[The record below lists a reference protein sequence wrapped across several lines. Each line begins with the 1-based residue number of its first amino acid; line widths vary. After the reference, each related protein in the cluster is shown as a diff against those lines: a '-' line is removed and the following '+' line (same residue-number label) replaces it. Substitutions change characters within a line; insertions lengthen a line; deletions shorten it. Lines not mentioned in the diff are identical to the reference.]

1 MPKAKPKKTA
11 PKPSSEATLTLSSLH
26 TYRETLET
34 EHQRLL
40 KQIKRK
46 RTELNNFVE
55 QLRSIATQIFHKTG
69 PIVQKMMAV
78 DEEIHKIFAEIFQD
92 KKLNKKNRE
101 KINDIYLS
109 LQIMGVIHDPD
120 SEEEEDEDQEL
131 DELFED
137 EEPTS
142 EQQNLGGEEA
152 PKNQQPRHI
161 RQTFIKLAE
170 IFHPDKVGD
179 VETQM
184 QHTEIMKEINRAY
197 HENDLA
203 RLLEIEK
210 QYLEGENID
219 NINEDDLTRRCRL
232 LEQQNEVLKNQ
243 YDNLREELSMV
254 KRTPEGSMVS
264 DFRRAVKAKVDPI
277 EMVVKSAERELQ
289 MMEDIRNFVRD
300 FRDKKITLQQFLK
313 GPDILQEDREES
325 LEEFLEEMLGV
336 PIEVVRF

>member
-11 PKPSSEATLTLSSLH
+11 SKPSSEATLALSSLH
-26 TYRETLET
+26 TYRETLEK

-55 QLRSIATQIFHKTG
+55 QLRSIATQVFQKTG
-69 PIVQKMMAV
+69 SIVQKMMLV
-78 DEEIHKIFAEIFQD
+78 DEEIHKIFTEILEN
-92 KKLNKKNRE
+92 KKLGKKSRQ

-109 LQIMGVIHDPD
+109 LQIMGVIHDQE
-120 SEEEEDEDQEL
+120 SEDGEEDQEL
-131 DELFED
+131 DELFE
-137 EEPTS
+137 EEETPS
-142 EQQNLGGEEA
+142 NQQNSGQEDTQR
-152 PKNQQPRHI
+152 NQQPRHI

-179 VETQM
+179 AETQM

-210 QYLEGENID
+210 QYLAGENIN
-219 NINEDDLTRRCRL
+219 NISEDDLTRRCHL
-232 LEQQNEVLKNQ
+232 LEQQNEVLKSQ
-243 YDNLREELSMV
+243 YDNLRDELSMV

-264 DFRRAVKAKVDPI
+264 DFRRAVKENIDPI
-277 EMVVKSAERELQ
+277 EMVVKSAERELKI
-289 MMEDIRNFVRD
+289 MEEIRNFARD
-300 FRDKKITLQQFLK
+300 FRDKKITLQQFLS
-313 GPDILQEDREES
+313 GPDAFKEDREET

-336 PIEVVRF
+336 PIEVIRF

>member
-1 MPKAKPKKTA
+1 
-11 PKPSSEATLTLSSLH
+11 
-26 TYRETLET
+26 
-34 EHQRLL
+34 
-40 KQIKRK
+40 
-46 RTELNNFVE
+46 
-55 QLRSIATQIFHKTG
+55 
-69 PIVQKMMAV
+69 MAV

-92 KKLNKKNRE
+92 KKLNKKNKE

-313 GPDILQEDREES
+313 GLDILQEDREES